1 MSKRGL
7 SLLLVLVFFSL
18 SLSGCFYFEAKKEI
32 KNAEGTL
39 AQLKSAGGPAKAPYE
54 YCSAETFL
62 EMSRQEF
69 NESDYKHAR
78 DFATRSVSAGQAG
91 LAEVKKK

>member
-7 SLLLVLVFFSL
+7 TLLMVLVFFSL

-32 KNAEGTL
+32 TNAEGTL
-39 AQLKSAGGPAKAPYE
+39 AQLKSAGGPTKAPYE